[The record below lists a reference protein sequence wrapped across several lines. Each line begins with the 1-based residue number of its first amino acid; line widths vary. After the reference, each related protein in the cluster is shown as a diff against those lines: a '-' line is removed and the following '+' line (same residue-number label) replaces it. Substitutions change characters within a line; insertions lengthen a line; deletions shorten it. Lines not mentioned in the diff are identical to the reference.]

1 MRSTT
6 TLMKN
11 WQFTGPDGKTI
22 TVDLPHTWNNIDGQD
37 GGNDYWRQWFY
48 KWDAESG
55 SHNLAARVTD
65 GEGEV
70 QTEERADP
78 APNGASGWHT
88 VQFTVV

>member
-37 GGNDYWRQWFY
+37 GGNDYWRGSCTY
-48 KWDAESG
+48 KTSFAAPLLTPLPSRSG
-55 SHNLAARVTD
+55 CSSRVWAT
-65 GEGEV
+65 
-70 QTEERADP
+70 
-78 APNGASGWHT
+78 APRSA
-88 VQFTVV
+88 